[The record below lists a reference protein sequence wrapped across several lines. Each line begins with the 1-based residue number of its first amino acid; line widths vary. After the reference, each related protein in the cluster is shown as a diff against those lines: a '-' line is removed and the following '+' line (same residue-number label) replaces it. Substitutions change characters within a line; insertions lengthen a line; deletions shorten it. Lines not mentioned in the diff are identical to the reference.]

1 MTSTQL
7 FIYLA
12 FIALEILGVS
22 TAVEYY
28 KKGIRKDKAG
38 VFEIKS
44 IAFFLSVIAIGLLV
58 VLNIFQPL
66 IQIIG
71 APFWADFLLYVFL
84 FYTVQRV
91 ADMKLIKKAFKS
103 MVRPLLQRAGLN
115 EEQIDLILK
124 GVKLSEEEKKS
135 LESLEN

>member
-7 FIYLA
+7 LIYLA

-22 TAVEYY
+22 TAVEFY

-38 VFEIKS
+38 IFEIKS

-84 FYTVQRV
+84 FYMVQRV

-103 MVRPLLQRAGLN
+103 MVKPLLQRAGLT

-124 GVKLSEEEKKS
+124 GVKLEETD
-135 LESLEN
+135 LPESK

>member
-7 FIYLA
+7 LIYLA

-22 TAVEYY
+22 TAVEFY

-38 VFEIKS
+38 LFEIKT

-84 FYTVQRV
+84 FYMVQRV

-103 MVRPLLQRAGLN
+103 MVKPLLQRAGLT
-115 EEQIDLILK
+115 EEQIDAILT
-124 GVKLSEEEKKS
+124 GVKLADKS
-135 LESLEN
+135 DETSK

>member
-1 MTSTQL
+1 MSSVQIL
-7 FIYLA
+7 IYLG

-38 VFEIKS
+38 ILEIKT

-58 VLNIFQPL
+58 ALSIFQPL
-66 IQIIG
+66 IGLIG

-84 FYTVQRV
+84 FYTVQRT

-115 EEQIDLILK
+115 AEQIDLILK
-124 GVKLSEEEKKS
+124 GVKLSDEEKKS

>member
-1 MTSTQL
+1 MISVQTL
-7 FIYLA
+7 IYLG
-12 FIALEILGVS
+12 FITLEILGVS
-22 TAVEYY
+22 TAVEFY

-38 VFEIKS
+38 LFEIKT

-58 VLNIFQPL
+58 ILNIFQPL
-66 IQIIG
+66 IGLIG

-103 MVRPLLQRAGLN
+103 MVKPLLVRAGLN
-115 EEQIDLILK
+115 EEQIDAILT
-124 GVKLSEEEKKS
+124 GVKLTETSEAPQK
-135 LESLEN
+135 

>member
-7 FIYLA
+7 LIYLA

-22 TAVEYY
+22 TAVEFY

-38 VFEIKS
+38 LFEIKT

-103 MVRPLLQRAGLN
+103 MVKPLLQRAGLT
-115 EEQIDLILK
+115 EEQIDAILT
-124 GVKLSEEEKKS
+124 GVKLSEKEKKS
-135 LESLEN
+135 LEN